1 MKNNVVLS
9 FGSIARVKVEVD
21 KENNSKTT
29 RIVCDSEMQLI
40 ESINL
45 CNGISHFGFFSSA
58 FSWNADSGRNTARKS
73 KMNFVFIIC
82 IIKVRHKVMKT
93 IWIETNFEPFPV
105 FQNGRN

>member
-21 KENNSKTT
+21 KENNNKTT

-45 CNGISHFGFFSSA
+45 CNYV
-58 FSWNADSGRNTARKS
+58 DD
-73 KMNFVFIIC
+73 V
-82 IIKVRHKVMKT
+82 VT
-93 IWIETNFEPFPV
+93 ITLEGDFPV
-105 FQNGRN
+105 ECDRKFLLELIDKNKLC

>member
-45 CNGISHFGFFSSA
+45 CNYVDDVVS
-58 FSWNADSGRNTARKS
+58 
-73 KMNFVFIIC
+73 
-82 IIKVRHKVMKT
+82 IKL
-93 IWIETNFEPFPV
+93 ECDFPV
-105 FQNGRN
+105 ECDRKFLLELIDKNKLC

>member
-21 KENNSKTT
+21 DENNSKTT

-45 CNGISHFGFFSSA
+45 CNYV
-58 FSWNADSGRNTARKS
+58 DDVVT
-73 KMNFVFIIC
+73 
-82 IIKVRHKVMKT
+82 IKL
-93 IWIETNFEPFPV
+93 EGDFPV
-105 FQNGRN
+105 ECNKKFLLELIDKNKLC

>member
-1 MKNNVVLS
+1 MKNNVILS

-45 CNGISHFGFFSSA
+45 CNYV
-58 FSWNADSGRNTARKS
+58 DDVVT
-73 KMNFVFIIC
+73 
-82 IIKVRHKVMKT
+82 IKLEGYFLVECNKKFLLEL
-93 IWIETNFEPFPV
+93 IDKNKLC
-105 FQNGRN
+105 